1 MLPPFCAPQ
10 RMTFFAVSLPE
21 VEVYQTDAQKA
32 HDKYCCRLM
41 ELVQKGLEQMGE

>member
-1 MLPPFCAPQ
+1 
-10 RMTFFAVSLPE
+10 MTFFAVSLPE

>member
-10 RMTFFAVSLPE
+10 RMTFFAVSLAE

-32 HDKYCCRLM
+32 HDKYCCLM
-41 ELVQKGLEQMGE
+41 ELGQKGLEQMKK